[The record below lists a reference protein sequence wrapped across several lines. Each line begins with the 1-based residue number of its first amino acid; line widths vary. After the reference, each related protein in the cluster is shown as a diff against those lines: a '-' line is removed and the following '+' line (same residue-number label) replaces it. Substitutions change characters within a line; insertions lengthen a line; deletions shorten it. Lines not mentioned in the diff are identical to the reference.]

1 MLGKYELP
9 SSEWRD
15 RTRAA
20 AVFDPEFYLKSYPD
34 VARAGEDP
42 LVHYLTFGW
51 REERNPSSTFNTRDY
66 LDANQDVK
74 AAGICPLL
82 HYVDNGILEDTP
94 LQPAPSEHFSEEIA
108 AAFSEFYYLKENPD
122 VAEAHVDALSH
133 YLGHGWLEGRNPNP
147 TFDTQKYLEE
157 HPHLIGSG
165 VCPLIDFV
173 QRRERTQPAYGNS
186 GKTLRE
192 VINTACPV
200 AERSWPWLH
209 RAPPTALTEDSF
221 LLAMQ
226 AIDTSNIP
234 GFAIS
239 FSHDDYV
246 TNAGGVENVVSD
258 DEHAFRALGWVYL
271 HLCPVQAL
279 PVLADETPAQDFMVS
294 VRVNGHLLGP
304 IDIKT
309 LIDALGDVRGSFRRV
324 FILHHLL
331 GFAPELIPEMAAAFH
346 PDEVLAWVHD
356 FFTLCS
362 SYTLLRNNVT
372 YCGAPDVDSGAC
384 GICAYGGSERRRHIE
399 RMHTLFERLQP
410 TVLAPSAVALQ
421 LWLTRGQLPHKKAI
435 VVPHGTLTME
445 PSARPA
451 RRRRPLRIGFAGG
464 ANFHKGWHVFRDLA
478 ARHYSDPRY
487 SFVHLGTRRSEFY
500 DNVMFVEILVNR
512 DHRDLMIEALREHEI
527 DVVINWSLCY
537 ETFSFTTYE
546 ALAGGAFVIA
556 RNLAGNITPVITD
569 KDVRQGIGL
578 DTEDELFELFASG
591 QVMNLIKHA
600 RFGTFEIQ
608 AGTAR
613 YISGLQS

>member
-1 MLGKYELP
+1 MLGTFELP

-15 RTRAA
+15 RVRAA
-20 AVFDPEFYLKSYPD
+20 AVFDPEFYLRSYAD

-51 REERNPSSTFNTRDY
+51 REERNPSATFNTRDY
-66 LDANQDVK
+66 LDANQAVK
-74 AAGICPLL
+74 AADICPLL
-82 HYVDNGILEDTP
+82 HYIDNGILQDKP
-94 LQPAPSEHFSEEIA
+94 LQPPPSEKFAKEVA
-108 AAFSEFYYLKENPD
+108 AAFSEVYYLKENPD
-122 VAEAHVDALSH
+122 VAEARVDALCH

-147 TFDTQKYLEE
+147 TFNTRKYLEE
-157 HPHLIGSG
+157 HPYLVGSG
-165 VCPLIDFV
+165 VCPLIDFALH
-173 QRRERTQPAYGNS
+173 RERAQPCSGNS
-186 GKTLRE
+186 GRVLRDA
-192 VINTACPV
+192 INTACPV
-200 AERSWPWLH
+200 VERSWPWLH
-209 RAPPTALTEDSF
+209 REPPPVVDEDSF
-221 LLAMQ
+221 LLAMR
-226 AIDTSNIP
+226 AIDTSIIP
-234 GFAIS
+234 GFAVS

-258 DEHAFRALGWVYL
+258 DENAFRALGWVYL

-279 PVLADETPAQDFMVS
+279 PVLADETPARDFLIS
-294 VRVNGHLLGP
+294 VRVNGDLLGP

-309 LIDALGDVRGSFRRV
+309 LIKALGDVHGSFRRV

-331 GFAPELIPEMAAAFH
+331 GFVPELIPEMAEAFH
-346 PDEVLAWVHD
+346 PDEVISWVHD

-372 YCGAPDVDSGAC
+372 YCGAPDLDSGAC
-384 GICAYGGSERRRHIE
+384 GICAYGGSERRRHTE
-399 RMHTLFERLQP
+399 RMHALFERLQP

-421 LWLTRGQLPHKKAI
+421 LWLTRGRLPHSKAI
-435 VVPHGTLTME
+435 VAPHGTLVMDQSLRST
-445 PSARPA
+445 
-451 RRRRPLRIGFAGG
+451 RRRQSLRIGFAGG

-478 ARHYSDPRY
+478 DRHYSDPRY

-500 DNVMFVEILVNR
+500 NNVMFVEISVNR
-512 DHRDLMIEALREHEI
+512 DQRALMIDALREHEI
-527 DVVINWSLCY
+527 DIVINWSLCF

-556 RNLAGNITPVITD
+556 RKLAGNITPVITD

-578 DTEDELFELFASG
+578 DTEDELFDLFATG
-591 QVMNLIKHA
+591 QVMNLIQNA

-608 AGTAR
+608 AGTAK